1 MSILDNIEGL
11 KFTPE
16 TIEEYILQELEKNKN
31 FLFNELDLQMFVARA
46 LKKEFSE
53 NYKIHLEYHLPKGW
67 NKKFDEDYSR
77 WGTEKP
83 YFDIVL
89 EDLNESKFIAIEL
102 KYKLKEVK
110 LKQGIEEFKRF
121 DTVSQNKGITLVT
134 NQSAENEGR
143 YDFWK
148 DVKRLE
154 LLKEHF
160 YGNVIG
166 GIALFFTNQYSYT
179 QENSGYKY
187 TKFNFEEEKS
197 DFLHWTYGVCERS
210 EDGFQCGNH
219 DCRNIPCGEKLKKNK
234 KKIKDWGSEWIHYT
248 RPNFELKGKY
258 TGKWYRGKNGFD
270 GPMHEKFYCYS
281 VII

>member
-1 MSILDNIEGL
+1 MNNIE
-11 KFTPE
+11 FTPQS
-16 TIEEYILQELEKNKN
+16 IEEYILEELKGNKD

-46 LKKEFSE
+46 LEKKFSK

-67 NKKFDEDYSR
+67 NEKFDNDYLR

-89 EDLNESKFIAIEL
+89 ENPEELKFIAIEL

-110 LKQGIEEFKRF
+110 LKQVKHKQEIEFNRF
-121 DTVSQNKGITLVT
+121 GLSPQNEDIKLVT

-160 YGNVIG
+160 SGNVIG
-166 GIALFFTNQYSYT
+166 GIALFVTNQQSYT
-179 QENSGYKY
+179 KGNSDNKY
-187 TKFNFEEEKS
+187 TKFNFEEKKS
-197 DFLHWTYGVCERS
+197 VFLHWTYIVCEK
-210 EDGFQCGNH
+210 GFQCGNH
-219 DCRNIPCGEKLKKNK
+219 DCRSIPCGEKLKKNK
-234 KKIKDWGSEWIHYT
+234 KKIKYWGSEWIHYT
-248 RPNFELKGKY
+248 RPNFELKGEY
-258 TGKWYRGKNGFD
+258 VGKWYPNKEGFE
-270 GPMHEKFYCYS
+270 GPMKELFYCYS